1 MLFFRSEEHLEN
13 WAQYNPELKE
23 GKISLADL
31 MTMFS
36 GSYFT
41 ERLNGSYVS
50 NMKTYMMELG
60 GVVPN
65 LKSAGSFWK
74 L

>member
-13 WAQYNPELKE
+13 WAQYKPELKE

-36 GSYFT
+36 GNYFKQ
-41 ERLNGSYVS
+41 RLNGKYVS
-50 NMKTYMMELG
+50 NMKSYVMELA
-60 GVVPN
+60 GVIPN
-65 LKSAGSFWK
+65 LKSAGSYWQ

>member
-13 WAQYNPELKE
+13 WAQYNPELKN

-36 GSYFT
+36 GNYFKQ
-41 ERLNGSYVS
+41 RLNGAYVS
-50 NMKTYMMELG
+50 NMRTYAKELA
-60 GVVPN
+60 GVIPN
-65 LKSAGSFWK
+65 LKSAGSFWQ